1 MVGGHYWI
9 RVASASLAG
18 VLCAFP
24 ALAGGTI
31 ISEVKLGGLFHGL
44 LNNPQQENGGD
55 VNAEILFSPP
65 GWFVT
70 ETHKRWL
77 EMLLDPRPI
86 IGASVNT
93 SGGTSQFYAGFNW
106 QIPLYTALATPD
118 DSFDVAF
125 SFGGAV
131 HDGKTSVT
139 DDKRNALG
147 TRVLFHLSGELIY
160 AFDERYNI
168 SGYFEHISNGGL
180 ARYNRSL
187 NSAGVR
193 LGYRF

>member
-1 MVGGHYWI
+1 M
-9 RVASASLAG
+9 
-18 VLCAFP
+18 
-24 ALAGGTI
+24 
-31 ISEVKLGGLFHGL
+31 KLGGLFHGL

-55 VNAEILFSPP
+55 VNAEVLFTAP
-65 GWFVT
+65 GWFT
-70 ETHKRWL
+70 EDTQSRWL
-77 EMLLDPRPI
+77 QTLINPRPI
-86 IGASVNT
+86 AGVSVNIA
-93 SGGTSQFYAGFNW
+93 GGTSQFYAGFNW
-106 QIPLYTALATPD
+106 QIPLYTAIVSPAD
-118 DSFDVAF
+118 AFVVDF

-147 TRVLFHLSGELIY
+147 TRVLFHLAGELVY
-160 AFDERYNI
+160 AIDERHNV

-187 NSAGVR
+187 NSAGIR